1 MSSEGGPW
9 ATLPGRLVVISGPS
23 GSGKSTLVRRLLARP
38 DLRLKV
44 SVSVTTRSPRPAEK
58 HERDYVF
65 LTPEEFARKR
75 GDLLESAQ
83 VHDHYYGTPAEPARL
98 AMAEGFC
105 VILVIDV
112 QGGFQVRQKVPDVP
126 LVFVQPPSL
135 EVLEARLRAR
145 GTDNEATIER
155 RLTNA
160 RREIEMAAGYDVHV
174 INDELEPAVER
185 LAAILKQHGCGTES
199 KGQP

>member
-9 ATLPGRLVVISGPS
+9 TTLPGRLVVISGPS

-44 SVSVTTRSPRPAEK
+44 SVSVTTRSPRPGEV

-65 LTPEEFARKR
+65 LTPEEFERKR

-112 QGGFQVRQKVPDVP
+112 QGGFQVRQKVPDVL

>member
-1 MSSEGGPW
+1 MSSEGDRW

-38 DLRLKV
+38 ELRLKV
-44 SVSVTTRSPRPAEK
+44 SVSVTTRSPRPGEV
-58 HERDYVF
+58 HERDYFF
-65 LTPEEFARKR
+65 LTPEEFERKR

-98 AMAEGFC
+98 AMAEGLC
-105 VILVIDV
+105 VLLVIDV
-112 QGGFQVRQKVPDVP
+112 QGGFQVRQKVPDVL

-160 RREIEMAAGYDVHV
+160 RREIETAAGYDVHV
-174 INDELEPAVER
+174 INDELGPAVER
-185 LAAILKQHGCGTES
+185 LAAILKQNGCGIES
-199 KGQP
+199 KGQT

>member
-9 ATLPGRLVVISGPS
+9 TTLPGRLIVISGPS

-44 SVSVTTRSPRPAEK
+44 SVSVTTRSPRPGEV

-65 LTPEEFARKR
+65 LTPKEFERKR

-112 QGGFQVRQKVPDVP
+112 QGGFQVRQKVPDVL

-135 EVLEARLRAR
+135 EVLETRLRAR

-160 RREIEMAAGYDVHV
+160 RREIEMAAGYNVHV

>member
-1 MSSEGGPW
+1 MSSEGDPW

-23 GSGKSTLVRRLLARP
+23 GSGKSTLVHRLLART
-38 DLRLKV
+38 DLRLRV
-44 SVSVTTRSPRPAEK
+44 SISVTTRSPRPGEVAN
-58 HERDYVF
+58 RDYIF
-65 LTPEEFARKR
+65 ITPEEFERKR

-83 VHDHYYGTPAEPARL
+83 VHDHYYGTPAQPARL

-112 QGGFQVRQKVPDVP
+112 QGGFQVRQQVPDVL

-135 EVLEARLRAR
+135 AVLESRLRAR
-145 GTDNEATIER
+145 GTDNDATIER

-160 RREIEMAAGYDVHV
+160 RREIEAAAGYDVHV

-185 LAAILKQHGCGTES
+185 LAAILKQNGCGIE
-199 KGQP
+199 

>member
-9 ATLPGRLVVISGPS
+9 TTLPGRLVVISGPS

-44 SVSVTTRSPRPAEK
+44 SVSVTTRSPRPSEV

-65 LTPEEFARKR
+65 LTPEEFERKR

-98 AMAEGFC
+98 AMAEGLC

-112 QGGFQVRQKVPDVP
+112 QGGFQVRQKVPDVL

-135 EVLEARLRAR
+135 AVLEARLRAR
-145 GTDNEATIER
+145 GTDNDSTIER

>member
-1 MSSEGGPW
+1 MSSEGDRW

-23 GSGKSTLVRRLLARP
+23 GSGKSTLVRRVLARP

-44 SVSVTTRSPRPAEK
+44 SVSVTTRPPRPGEVAD
-58 HERDYVF
+58 RDYVF
-65 LTPEEFARKR
+65 LSPEEFERKR

-83 VHDHYYGTPAEPARL
+83 VHDHYYGTPEQPARL
-98 AMAEGFC
+98 AMAEGIC

-112 QGGFQVRQKVPDVP
+112 QGGFQVRQKVSDVL

-135 EVLEARLRAR
+135 EVLESRLRAR

-155 RLTNA
+155 RLANA

-185 LAAILKQHGCGTES
+185 LAAILKQNGCGIE
-199 KGQP
+199 